1 MMDLLDDCGAMLFAP
16 FPDKAISWRVG
27 STTKD
32 KSRGM
37 ALAYI
42 DARDVMRR
50 LDEAC
55 GVGGWQCEYVPMTN
69 GTICC
74 RIGIQSPSGEWVWKA
89 NGGSV
94 TGDVDNEKER
104 EMAEKGGYSDAFKR
118 AAVLWGVGRYLYDID
133 TPWVELEPKGTSHV
147 MKAGERAKLDKAHAN
162 YVRNYFRNAAPSDA
176 GQRETPKSQQKTGAD
191 GLTSAPVNELNG
203 EEVDQT
209 TQPEWPILEAE
220 MEDYSTRE
228 DLKLWWTTPDKK
240 ALKARKPHLM
250 RSFYRIAFQK
260 RWDELGE
267 TVEWTD
273 EAGAR
278 G

>member
-1 MMDLLDDCGAMLFAP
+1 MSDTIALLFAP

-50 LDEAC
+50 LDDAC
-55 GVGGWQCEYVPMTN
+55 GAGGWQCEYVDMSN

-89 NGGSV
+89 NGGSA

-118 AAVLWGVGRYLYDID
+118 AAVLWGVGRYLYDIE
-133 TPWVELEPKGTSHV
+133 TPWVELEQKGASHV
-147 MKAGERAKLDKAHAN
+147 MKTGERAKLDRAHSN
-162 YVRNYFRNAAPSDA
+162 FVRNYFKNAAPSDA
-176 GQRETPKSQQKTGAD
+176 GQRETPKSQQKAGAD
-191 GLTSAPVNELNG
+191 NPPSAPADDLDG

-220 MEDYSTRE
+220 MEAFSTRE
-228 DLKLWWTTPDKK
+228 DLKAWWLSPEKK
-240 ALKARKPHLM
+240 ALKQTRPHLM
-250 RSFYRIAFQK
+250 RAFYRFAYMPTFEQ
-260 RWDELGE
+260 LGE